1 MADVYNAGRPGGRFC
16 ATHFPVSGQRD
27 VVWNAAGREPVRRDL
42 EMAVSQYERA
52 FEMDPDDPGLKKNLE
67 RAMKRLVKEADVQ
80 ER

>member
-1 MADVYNAGRPGGRFC
+1 MSLNLLTDARTEIQKAARFSDD
-16 ATHFPVSGQRD
+16 TIRVETYFLEG
-27 VVWNAAGREPVRRDL
+27 NL